1 MPDIITMTFEQPIN
15 SSLQIGDTIYKSIFT
30 DSVAGSPIELG
41 TCTVLSS
48 NSLTCNIPSTLARPS
63 STDFIMFSKDNK
75 ANMSSLVGNYMEVE
89 MRNDSTSSVNLFQ
102 VGSVI
107 SESSK

>member
-1 MPDIITMTFEQPIN
+1 
-15 SSLQIGDTIYKSIFT
+15 
-30 DSVAGSPIELG
+30 
-41 TCTVLSS
+41 
-48 NSLTCNIPSTLARPS
+48 
-63 STDFIMFSKDNK
+63 MFSKDNK